1 MNFFRFLRHRLVH
14 HFLEIHIVFADLLER
29 SQPKQRLL
37 VRVLIFFW
45 HSILGESLLKL
56 LIVDSTV
63 LYSFVQGLVAL
74 ALDDILVLME
84 CHRSTD
90 ADHVPDEEGELSEA
104 NEPDDRRH
112 DSQVRASEVADHVV
126 DDNDGRHDK
135 RAQPRASQGE
145 LRGNLDVPQRL
156 LG

>member
-1 MNFFRFLRHRLVH
+1 M
-14 HFLEIHIVFADLLER
+14 
-29 SQPKQRLL
+29 
-37 VRVLIFFW
+37 
-45 HSILGESLLKL
+45 KL

-74 ALDDILVLME
+74 ALDDIVVLMDDN
-84 CHRSTD
+84 RSTD
-90 ADHVPDEEGELSEA
+90 TDHVPDEEGELSEA

-126 DDNDGRHDK
+126 DDNDRGHDK

-145 LRGNLDVPQRL
+145 FRGNLDVPQRL